1 MKLEV
6 NLTEEQAENLEK
18 HLLKYSFSLNDFE
31 IIFVPSPVVIIR
43 SKDAEKIIKTFLKK
57 EYKIKI

>member
-6 NLTEEQAENLEK
+6 NLTDEQAENLEN
-18 HLLKYSFSLNDFE
+18 HLMKYSFSLNDFE
-31 IIFVPSPVVIIR
+31 IVFVPTPVVVIR
-43 SKDAEKIIKTFLKK
+43 SKDAEKIIRTFLRK